1 MKLKFLWFSE
11 IGLKDLRSAIAVIPQ
26 DPILFQGTLRYNIDP
41 FNQASDEKIWN
52 VLEES
57 NLKEKVSKDSLGLEM
72 KVEADGDNFSV
83 GEKQLICL
91 ARALLRK

>member
-1 MKLKFLWFSE
+1 M
-11 IGLKDLRSAIAVIPQ
+11 KDLRSAIAVIPQ

-83 GEKQLICL
+83 GEKHSAGSKLE
-91 ARALLRK
+91 